1 MTNDHAT
8 MGTARPRL
16 ESEHTAEDSKLFHP
30 YHKPSFVY
38 YGKLAELV
46 QIHPSVGSD
55 GGVGDCQHL

>member
-1 MTNDHAT
+1 MTNDRAT
-8 MGTARPRL
+8 VEAARRGL
-16 ESEHTAEDSKLFHP
+16 ESEHATEGSKLFHS

-46 QIHPSVGSD
+46 QTQPSAGSD